1 VSHVRHRDV
10 IGALLFLGLGLIGLF
25 FSYRLDRGTVA
36 NPGAGFLPFNLS
48 MLLVALSLHLFF
60 RSWRAPSAT
69 DEGGAD
75 RTRWKRLGVALA
87 GLVAYAYVVK
97 PLGFVI
103 SSMLV
108 LVVLLRFVEERP
120 WTLTL
125 PIAVS
130 FPVVLYIVSVKYLS
144 VPLPRGILPF

>member
-1 VSHVRHRDV
+1 MSLVKHRDV

-69 DEGGAD
+69 DEGG
-75 RTRWKRLGVALA
+75 RTRWKRLGLALA
-87 GLVAYAYVVK
+87 GLVAYAYVVN

-103 SSMLV
+103 SSILV
-108 LVVLLRFVEERP
+108 LVLLLRFVEERP
-120 WTLTL
+120 WALTL
-125 PIAVS
+125 SIAVS